1 MRIPRIYHSTQIE
14 LDTPFDLDADAAN
27 HVGRVLRMSEG
38 NELALFCGDGF
49 DYQASIV
56 GVSKK
61 TVQVVAN
68 SSVKVENESPLA
80 IHLAQGI
87 SRGDKMDFTI
97 QKSVELGITDITPI
111 FTERC
116 GVKLKGERLDKKHQ
130 QWQKI
135 AIAAC
140 EQSGR
145 AIVPTIHRPIEFKAF
160 IEQQTE
166 QLKLNLHP
174 RASISVSSL
183 IMPETG
189 VRFVI
194 GPEGGLNDQEIEAAN
209 NAGYQDILLGPR
221 VLRTETAALTLLTA
235 LQVKFGDLAC

>member
-1 MRIPRIYHSTQIE
+1 
-14 LDTPFDLDADAAN
+14 
-27 HVGRVLRMSEG
+27 MSEG

-49 DYQASIV
+49 DYKASIV

-183 IMPETG
+183 KMPETG